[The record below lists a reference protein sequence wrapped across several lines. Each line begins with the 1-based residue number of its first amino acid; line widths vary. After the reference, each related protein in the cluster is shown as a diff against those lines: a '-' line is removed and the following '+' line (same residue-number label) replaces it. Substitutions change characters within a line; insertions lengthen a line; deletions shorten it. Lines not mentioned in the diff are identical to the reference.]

1 MIRAV
6 VFDVGETLVDE
17 TRQWALWADWLGV
30 SRRDFS
36 AALQDVIASGA
47 HHRRVFDRFA
57 PGLDVD
63 AADRTRIAAGQGY
76 VVAPQDFYP
85 DALAC
90 LAALRSQGLV
100 VGIAGNQ
107 PESAEAALRSWRIP
121 VDFIAS
127 SSGWGIEKPS
137 PRFFERITEVVDLPS
152 SAIAY
157 VGDRLDND
165 IIPARAAGMA
175 AIFLRRGP
183 WGMAHSTSP
192 DIAQATARIEG
203 LDALPAV
210 ISALNGGQGAA
221 RAA

>member
-30 SRRDFS
+30 PRDEFS
-36 AALQDVIASGA
+36 MAFHDVIASGA
-47 HHRRVFDRFA
+47 HHRRVFDHFA

-63 AADRTRIAAGQGY
+63 AAERARVEAGRGY
-76 VVAPQDFYP
+76 TIEPRDFYP
-85 DALAC
+85 DALPC
-90 LAALRSQGLV
+90 LAALRSQRLM

-107 PESAEAALRSWRIP
+107 PEAAEAALHACGTS
-121 VDFIAS
+121 VDFIAT

-137 PRFFERITEVVDLPS
+137 PLFFERIADVAGLPPC
-152 SAIAY
+152 AIAY

-165 IIPARAAGMA
+165 IIPARNAGMV

-183 WGMAHSTSP
+183 WGLAHANSP
-192 DIAQATARIEG
+192 DIGRASARIEA
-203 LDALPAV
+203 LAALPTL
-210 ISALNGGQGAA
+210 IRQLNH
-221 RAA
+221 R

>member
-17 TRQWALWADWLGV
+17 TRQWGLWADWLGV
-30 SRRDFS
+30 PRGDFS
-36 AALQDVIASGA
+36 KAFLEVVASGA
-47 HHRRVFDRFA
+47 DHRQVFDRFV

-63 AADRTRIAAGQGY
+63 AAERARIAAGQGY
-76 VVAPQDFYP
+76 TIEPQDFYP

-90 LAALRSQGLV
+90 IAALRSRGLI

-107 PESAEAALRSWRIP
+107 PEAAAAALRACGTSA
-121 VDFIAS
+121 DFIATS
-127 SSGWGIEKPS
+127 TGWGIEKPS
-137 PRFFERITEVVDLPS
+137 PRFFGRIAEVVGMPP

-165 IIPARAAGMA
+165 IIPARNAGMV

-183 WGMAHSTSP
+183 WGLAHANSP
-192 DIAQATARIEG
+192 DSARASARNEA
-203 LDALPAV
+203 LAALPAL
-210 ISALNGGQGAA
+210 IEQLNYG
-221 RAA
+221 